1 MQKILMVCLGN
12 ICRSPMAE
20 GIMRSKIEKY
30 KLRAEVDSCGT
41 AAYHVGEQPD
51 RRAMAKLREHGMDIS
66 DLSGRQFEQSDFDR
80 FDMIYVMDSQNYRN
94 VLRLA
99 RNENDRQKV
108 SMIMNEVYPNGHIDV
123 ADPYYGG
130 AAGFDDT
137 YQMLD
142 MATEK
147 IAKKILKNND

>member
-30 KLRAEVDSCGT
+30 KLQAEVDSCGT

-66 DLSGRQFEQSDFDR
+66 GLSGRQFQQSDFDN

-99 RNENDRQKV
+99 RNEKDRQKV
-108 SMIMNEVYPNGHIDV
+108 NMIMNEVYPNGHIDV

-130 AAGFDDT
+130 ASGFDDT

-147 IAKKILKNND
+147 IAEKILKTND

>member
-30 KLRAEVDSCGT
+30 KLQAEVDSCGT

-51 RRAMAKLREHGMDIS
+51 RRAMAKLQEHGMDIS
-66 DLSGRQFEQSDFDR
+66 DLSGRQFEQNDFDR

-94 VLRLA
+94 VLRLV

-108 SMIMNEVYPNGHIDV
+108 SMIMNEVYPNGQIDV
-123 ADPYYGG
+123 ADPYFGG
-130 AAGFDDT
+130 AGGFNDT

-142 MATEK
+142 KATEK
-147 IAKKILKNND
+147 IAKKILKTND

>member
-30 KLRAEVDSCGT
+30 KLQAEVDSCGT

-66 DLSGRQFEQSDFDR
+66 DLSGRQFEQSDFDH
-80 FDMIYVMDSQNYRN
+80 FDIIYVMDSQNYRN

-108 SMIMNEVYPNGHIDV
+108 SMIMNEVYPNGQIDV

-130 AAGFDDT
+130 VSGFDDT

-142 MATEK
+142 IATEK
-147 IAKKILKNND
+147 IAEKILKNND